1 MEIKNVAM
9 VGLGAIGTTYAR
21 RIIKVKNI
29 DFAVVADGK
38 RAERIRKNG
47 ETINGEKIMPNVVE
61 PNEQSWKADLVIFTV
76 KNYQLENALADVKN
90 IVADNT
96 ILLTILNGVWA
107 RDRIKEEFPNNTVLY
122 GLSKTD
128 AARTEQG
135 VECTWEGQI
144 QFGEADNTVMSEEVS
159 AVKSLFDEAE
169 IDSLVCED
177 MLRAVWVK
185 FMINVS
191 VNQLSAVTHAG
202 YGAFLNIPYLNKAM
216 HEVMTEVITLA
227 NAMGINISET
237 DADAHEKTMD
247 KSDPDGQ
254 TSMLQDIE
262 AKRKTEVEYFSG
274 TVIRLGKR
282 YNVPTPWNDR
292 LYMLIKTMENL
303 Y

>member
-1 MEIKNVAM
+1 MQRTLTKISEKILPLLPAGSRGERIKAA
-9 VGLGAIGTTYAR
+9 G
-21 RIIKVKNI
+21 
-29 DFAVVADGK
+29 AVV
-38 RAERIRKNG
+38 
-47 ETINGEKIMPNVVE
+47 NGEKVMPKVVD
-61 PNEQSWKADLVIFTV
+61 PNNTDFKADLVIFTV

-247 KSDPDGQ
+247 KSDPYGQ

-274 TVIRLGKR
+274 TVIRLGKQ

>member
-1 MEIKNVAM
+1 MKINTVAL
-9 VGLGAIGTTYAR
+9 VGFGAIGCVYAKNLNKNLR
-21 RIIKVKNI
+21 ENFVVIAGGSRGERIKAAG
-29 DFAVVADGK
+29 AVV
-38 RAERIRKNG
+38 
-47 ETINGEKIMPNVVE
+47 NGEKVMPKVVD
-61 PNEQSWKADLVIFTV
+61 PNNTDFKADLVIFTV

-107 RDRIKEEFPNNTVLY
+107 RDRIKEEFPNNMVLY

-177 MLRAVWVK
+177 MLRDVWVK

-247 KSDPDGQ
+247 KSDPNGQ

>member
-1 MEIKNVAM
+1 MNIKNVAM

-21 RIIKVKNI
+21 RIIKVKDI

-47 ETINGEKIMPNVVE
+47 ETINGEKIMPKVVE
-61 PNEQSWKADLVIFTV
+61 PKEQNWKVDLIIFTV
-76 KNYQLENALADVKN
+76 KNYQLENALSDIKN
-90 IVADNT
+90 IVTDKT
-96 ILLTILNGVWA
+96 VLLTILNGVWA
-107 RDRIKEEFPNNTVLY
+107 RDRIKEEFPKNTVLY

-128 AARTEQG
+128 AARTENG

-159 AVKSLFDEAE
+159 AVKALFDEAE

-185 FMINVS
+185 FMVNVS

-202 YGAFLNIPYLNKAM
+202 YGAFLKIPELNKAM
-216 HEVMTEVITLA
+216 HEVMSEVITLA

-237 DADAHEKTMD
+237 DADAHEKTMYN
-247 KSDPDGQ
+247 SDPDGQ

-274 TVIRLGKR
+274 TVIRLGKEH
-282 YNVPTPWNDR
+282 NVPTPWNDR
-292 LYMLIKTMENL
+292 LYLLIKTTESL

>member
-1 MEIKNVAM
+1 MKINTVAL
-9 VGLGAIGTTYAR
+9 VGFGAIGCVYA
-21 RIIKVKNI
+21 KNLNKNLREN
-29 DFAVVADGK
+29 FAVIAGGS
-38 RAERIRKNG
+38 RGERIKAAG
-47 ETINGEKIMPNVVE
+47 AVVNGEKVMPKVVD
-61 PNEQSWKADLVIFTV
+61 PNNTDFKADLVIFTV

-247 KSDPDGQ
+247 KSDPNGQ

>member
-1 MEIKNVAM
+1 MKINTVAL
-9 VGLGAIGTTYAR
+9 VGFGAIGCVYA
-21 RIIKVKNI
+21 KNLNKNLREN
-29 DFAVVADGK
+29 FAVIAGGS
-38 RAERIRKNG
+38 RGERIKAAG
-47 ETINGEKIMPNVVE
+47 AVVNGEKVMPKVVD
-61 PNEQSWKADLVIFTV
+61 PNNTDFKADLVIFTV

>member
-1 MEIKNVAM
+1 
-9 VGLGAIGTTYAR
+9 
-21 RIIKVKNI
+21 
-29 DFAVVADGK
+29 
-38 RAERIRKNG
+38 
-47 ETINGEKIMPNVVE
+47 
-61 PNEQSWKADLVIFTV
+61 
-76 KNYQLENALADVKN
+76 
-90 IVADNT
+90 
-96 ILLTILNGVWA
+96 
-107 RDRIKEEFPNNTVLY
+107 
-122 GLSKTD
+122 
-128 AARTEQG
+128 
-135 VECTWEGQI
+135 
-144 QFGEADNTVMSEEVS
+144 MSEEVS

-227 NAMGINISET
+227 NAIGINIAET
-237 DADAHEKTMD
+237 YAEANEKTMD

-282 YNVPTPWNDR
+282 YNVSTTWNDR

>member
-1 MEIKNVAM
+1 MNIKNVAM

-21 RIIKVKNI
+21 RIIKVKDI
-29 DFAVVADGK
+29 DFAVVAGGK

-47 ETINGEKIMPNVVE
+47 ETINGEKIMPKVVE
-61 PNEQSWKADLVIFTV
+61 PEENNWKADLIIFTV
-76 KNYQLENALADVKN
+76 KNYQLENALSDIKN
-90 IVADNT
+90 IVTGKT

-128 AARTEQG
+128 AARTENG

-159 AVKSLFDEAE
+159 SVKALFDRAK

-185 FMINVS
+185 FMVNVS
-191 VNQLSAVTHAG
+191 INQLSAVTHAG
-202 YGAFLNIPYLNKAM
+202 YGAFLKIPELNKAM
-216 HEVMTEVITLA
+216 HEVMSEVITLA
-227 NAMGINISET
+227 KTMGINISEA
-237 DADAHEKTMD
+237 DADAHEKTMYN
-247 KSDPDGQ
+247 SDPDGQ

-262 AKRKTEVEYFSG
+262 ARRKTEVEYFSG
-274 TVIRLGKR
+274 TVIRLGKQ

-292 LYMLIKTMENL
+292 LYLLIKTEESL